1 MLNYYAKVD
10 RMANQHAELFMST
23 NKISSEIVNMIIELY
38 NDVKIE
44 KQYNSSF
51 FESAYQMSITPLF
64 EFYLARFLF
73 HTSLRG
79 NYGWKIFLRRQIGKS
94 APDLRIEKDGRTIGI
109 IEVKIKGGWIQAFFS
124 EERFNNDK
132 TRLALG
138 KSKYNPQELINNQNN
153 QLQKYKEAF
162 HDPLVFMLLPTFN
175 MVHRKYYSANYQSYK
190 DNFTKNTG
198 KDKRY
203 LVVMSR
209 NLRLNL
215 AKVISDS
222 DIMITDEFENM
233 MNEILNMSE

>member
-1 MLNYYAKVD
+1 MLDFYAKID
-10 RMANQHAELFMST
+10 QKASQHAELFMNM
-23 NKISSEIVNMIIELY
+23 NKITTEIVNMIIELY

-44 KQYNSSF
+44 KQYDSSF

-73 HTSLRG
+73 HTSLRRK
-79 NYGWKIFLRRQIGKS
+79 YGWKIFLRRQIGKC

-109 IEVKIKGGWIQAFFS
+109 IEVKIKGGWIQSFFS
-124 EERFNNDK
+124 EERFKNDK
-132 TRLALG
+132 TRLAQG
-138 KSKYNPQELINNQNN
+138 KSKYDPQETINSQNI

-175 MVHRKYYSANYQSYK
+175 MVHRKHYSANYQSYK
-190 DNFTKNTG
+190 DNFTRNTG
-198 KDKRY
+198 KDGRF

-215 AKVISDS
+215 AEVISDS
-222 DIMITDEFENM
+222 DMMITNEFENM
-233 MNEILNMSE
+233 MNEILKMSE